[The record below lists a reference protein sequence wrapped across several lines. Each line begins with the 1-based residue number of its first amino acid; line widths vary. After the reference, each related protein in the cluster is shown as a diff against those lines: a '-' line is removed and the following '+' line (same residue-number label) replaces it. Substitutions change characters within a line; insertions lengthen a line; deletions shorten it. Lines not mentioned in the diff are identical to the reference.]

1 MNANLCD
8 SIYDVLS
15 TVTKCLKWH
24 TRWTEVN
31 HKWNLGEFYEI
42 VRQEL
47 LHTPLF
53 VFEYNFSISVHNWEC
68 IEVEQKK
75 SLLALK
81 FLPISDIDIGLVD
94 I

>member
-75 SLLALK
+75 SRIRK
-81 FLPISDIDIGLVD
+81 NLVA
-94 I
+94 

>member
-31 HKWNLGEFYEI
+31 QKRNLGEFYEI

-47 LHTPLF
+47 LHTPFLF
-53 VFEYNFSISVHNWEC
+53 VFEYNFSISVH
-68 IEVEQKK
+68 EVEQKK
-75 SLLALK
+75 
-81 FLPISDIDIGLVD
+81 
-94 I
+94 